1 MSALFPSAAV
11 AAPASSIL
19 DSTVPA
25 ASFASFASV
34 ASADTASS
42 FAAALGTLPPGV
54 LMGFAIAIG
63 LVVGS
68 FLNVVVHRLPI
79 MLERAWRADAAEA
92 FGHAPA
98 SGELDAGEPA
108 NDLTH
113 NQTNSSPDDGLPAR
127 YNLWLPRSACPHCGH
142 VLRAWENIPVVSWLA
157 LRGRCSQCGTRVSV
171 RYPVIELAGAACAA
185 AALLAFGPTGKALAA
200 FALCAT
206 LIATSAIDLEHQLLP
221 DTITL
226 PLIWAGL
233 VVNLAGTFTDLHAAV
248 MGAVAGYLALWCV
261 YWLFRLLRGVEGM
274 GHGDFKL
281 LAALGAWLG
290 WAALPQIV
298 VIAAVTGAVVGLAA
312 TLSGR
317 MRFEEPLPFGPY
329 LAAGAVVTLFAGTPL
344 YAVFV

>member
-1 MSALFPSAAV
+1 MSVLLSSAD
-11 AAPASSIL
+11 PASSL
-19 DSTVPA
+19 
-25 ASFASFASV
+25 
-34 ASADTASS
+34 
-42 FAAALGTLPPGV
+42 AAALAALPPAT
-54 LMGFAIAIG
+54 LMGFAIVIG
-63 LVVGS
+63 LVIGS

-98 SGELDAGEPA
+98 SG
-108 NDLTH
+108 DLFP
-113 NQTNSSPDDGLPAR
+113 NDGLPAR

-142 VLRAWENIPVVSWLA
+142 VLRAWENVPLLSWLA
-157 LRGRCSQCGTRVSV
+157 LRGRCSHCGARVSV
-171 RYPVIELAGAACAA
+171 RYPAIELASAACAA
-185 AALLAFGPTGKALAA
+185 GALLAFGPTGKAIAA

-221 DTITL
+221 DAITL

-233 VVNLAGTFTDLHAAV
+233 LVNLAQTFTDLHAAV
-248 MGAVAGYLALWCV
+248 IGAVAGYLALWCV

-290 WAALPQIV
+290 WTALPQIV
-298 VIAAVTGAVVGLAA
+298 VIAAVAGAAVGLAA

-329 LAAGAVVTLFAGTPL
+329 LAAGALVTLFAGTPF
-344 YAVFV
+344 YAVFA

>member
-1 MSALFPSAAV
+1 MDSTARAASL
-11 AAPASSIL
+11 APATSI
-19 DSTVPA
+19 DTA
-25 ASFASFASV
+25 ASFA
-34 ASADTASS
+34 
-42 FAAALGTLPPGV
+42 AAIGALPPGM
-54 LMGFAIAIG
+54 LMGFAIVIG

-92 FGHAPA
+92 FGHAPTT
-98 SGELDAGEPA
+98 GELFG
-108 NDLTH
+108 ND
-113 NQTNSSPDDGLPAR
+113 SAPDGLPAR

-142 VLRAWENIPVVSWLA
+142 VLRVWENIPVASWLA
-157 LRGRCSQCGTRVSV
+157 LRGRCSQCGSRVSV
-171 RYPVIELAGAACAA
+171 RYPLIELAGAVCAA
-185 AALLAFGPTGKALAA
+185 GALLAFGPTGKALAA

-221 DTITL
+221 DAITL

-233 VVNLAGTFTDLHAAV
+233 LVNLAETFTDLHTAV
-248 MGAVAGYLALWCV
+248 IGAVAGYLALWCV
-261 YWLFRLLRGVEGM
+261 YWLFKLLRGVEGM

-290 WAALPQIV
+290 WTALPQIV
-298 VIAAVTGAVVGLAA
+298 VIAAVTGAVIGLAA

-329 LAAGAVVTLFAGTPL
+329 LAAGALVTLFAGTPL
-344 YAVFV
+344 YAVFAWGN